1 MRRAL
6 REDGI
11 IGASFTFAAVREDRL
26 DMATTGKPATE
37 LTMDPDALHREDLY
51 TDRKMGTIRVL
62 TPVTTNGATDSARP
76 VLYLGEAQI
85 LTPMGAIPLSF
96 QIEATTLAEAL
107 EKFADAAKVAVE
119 RTAREIQEM
128 RREAASSIV
137 VPDAMPPGMGGLGGL
152 GGGGKIQMP

>member
-1 MRRAL
+1 
-6 REDGI
+6 
-11 IGASFTFAAVREDRL
+11 
-26 DMATTGKPATE
+26 MATTGRPSTE
-37 LTMDPDALHREDLY
+37 LKMDPAALHREDLY

-62 TPVTTNGATDSARP
+62 TPVTTEGTTDPARP
-76 VLYLGEAQI
+76 VLYMGEAQI

-96 QIEATTLAEAL
+96 EIQAGNLTEAIEN
-107 EKFADAAKVAVE
+107 FADAAKVAVE

-137 VPDAMPPGMGGLGGL
+137 VPDSMPPGLGGL

>member
-1 MRRAL
+1 
-6 REDGI
+6 
-11 IGASFTFAAVREDRL
+11 
-26 DMATTGKPATE
+26 MATTGKPEIE
-37 LTMDPDALHREDLY
+37 LKMDPAALHREDLY

-62 TPVTTNGATDSARP
+62 TPVTTDGATDSARP
-76 VLYLGEAQI
+76 VQYLGEAQI

-96 QIEATTLAEAL
+96 QIDAASLAEAID
-107 EKFADAAKVAVE
+107 KFADAAKVAVE

-137 VPDAMPPGMGGLGGL
+137 IPDSVPPGLGGGGL

>member
-1 MRRAL
+1 
-6 REDGI
+6 
-11 IGASFTFAAVREDRL
+11 
-26 DMATTGKPATE
+26 MATTGKPDIE
-37 LTMDPDALHREDLY
+37 LKMDPAALYREDLY

-62 TPVTTNGATDSARP
+62 TPVTTDGATDSARK
-76 VLYLGEAQI
+76 VQYLGEAQI

-96 QIEATTLAEAL
+96 QIDAASLAEAID
-107 EKFADAAKVAVE
+107 KFADAAKVAVE

-137 VPDAMPPGMGGLGGL
+137 IPDSVPPGLGGGGL

>member
-1 MRRAL
+1 
-6 REDGI
+6 
-11 IGASFTFAAVREDRL
+11 
-26 DMATTGKPATE
+26 MATTGKPATE
-37 LTMDPDALHREDLY
+37 LAMDPAALHREDLY

-62 TPVTTNGATDSARP
+62 TPVTTDGATDPARP

>member
-1 MRRAL
+1 
-6 REDGI
+6 
-11 IGASFTFAAVREDRL
+11 
-26 DMATTGKPATE
+26 MATTGKTATE
-37 LTMDPDALHREDLY
+37 LKMDPAALHREDLY

-62 TPVTTNGATDSARP
+62 TPVTTDGATDSARP
-76 VLYLGEAQI
+76 VQYLGEAQI

-96 QIEATTLAEAL
+96 QIDAVSLAEAI

-119 RTAREIQEM
+119 RTAREIQEL

-137 VPDAMPPGMGGLGGL
+137 IPDSVPPGLGGGGLG